1 MAIKYICRHCQSV
14 MGELDSALVNEYQ
27 LGLHFLTPEERS
39 DIITYSPNG
48 DMTVKVVC
56 EYCKQALESNP
67 ELALVANPL
76 Q

>member
-1 MAIKYICRHCQSV
+1 MAIKYICRHCRSV
-14 MGELDSALVNEYQ
+14 IGELDSASVNEYQ

-39 DIITYSPNG
+39 DIIAYSPNG

-56 EYCKQALESNP
+56 DYCKEALESNP
-67 ELALVANPL
+67 ELTLVANPL